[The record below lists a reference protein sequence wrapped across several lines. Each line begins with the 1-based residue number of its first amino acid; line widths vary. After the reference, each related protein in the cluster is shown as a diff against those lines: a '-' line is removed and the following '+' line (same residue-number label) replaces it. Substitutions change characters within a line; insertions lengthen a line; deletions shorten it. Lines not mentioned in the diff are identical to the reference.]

1 MIAHL
6 IRALALATVLI
17 AGFATSS
24 PVRAELL
31 PTPVIGDSRL
41 VEFEFDD
48 DNVYLVLTRPKRSTF
63 IRMGSDEQIT
73 YVSAGDP
80 KNFEA
85 SVAQNYQFMEVKPKF
100 ENAETNL
107 TIVTTKRT
115 YQLILKST
123 FDGGKWYQRVTW
135 KYPQVALLDLTKQA
149 QRADAEA
156 ASANASATGV
166 PSARPSLPP
175 AANDPTFDV
184 EALQRLDSNYKITGD
199 ASFRPVS
206 VVELD
211 NVTMITFPSGLQELP
226 ALFRFETDDPSKV
239 ALVDYE
245 VAGSK
250 YVVRRRMDKF
260 LLKLGKAEVTVERAA
275 ANSKWFRRRAGGS
288 GD

>member
-1 MIAHL
+1 MIAHV
-6 IRALALATVLI
+6 IRALALAIVLV
-17 AGFATSS
+17 AGLASS
-24 PVRAELL
+24 NQVRAELL
-31 PTPVIGDSRL
+31 ATPVLGDSRL

-63 IRMGSDEQIT
+63 IRMGGDEQIT

-80 KNFEA
+80 KNFDA

-107 TIVTTKRT
+107 TVVTTKRT
-115 YQLILKST
+115 YHLILKST

-149 QRADAEA
+149 QRADADA
-156 ASANASATGV
+156 ATSAVSATAA
-166 PSARPSLPP
+166 PSARASTAT
-175 AANDPTFDV
+175 AANDPAFDI

-199 ASFRPVS
+199 APFRPIS

-260 LLKLGKAEVTVERAA
+260 LLKLGKSEVTVERAA
-275 ANSKWFRRRAGGS
+275 ANSKWFRRRAGSS

>member
-6 IRALALATVLI
+6 IRTLALATVLI
-17 AGFATSS
+17 AGFATSNT
-24 PVRAELL
+24 VRAELL
-31 PTPVIGDSRL
+31 PTPVLGDSRL

-107 TIVTTKRT
+107 TVVTTKRT
-115 YQLILKST
+115 YHLILKST

-135 KYPQVALLDLTKQA
+135 KYPQVALLDLTRQA

-156 ASANASATGV
+156 AASSASPTGGAYREAV
-166 PSARPSLPP
+166 ISSCGERP
-175 AANDPTFDV
+175 
-184 EALQRLDSNYKITGD
+184 RL
-199 ASFRPVS
+199 RC
-206 VVELD
+206 
-211 NVTMITFPSGLQELP
+211 
-226 ALFRFETDDPSKV
+226 
-239 ALVDYE
+239 
-245 VAGSK
+245 
-250 YVVRRRMDKF
+250 
-260 LLKLGKAEVTVERAA
+260 
-275 ANSKWFRRRAGGS
+275 
-288 GD
+288 